1 MEIMEDRAI
10 VDLFWQR
17 DEEALRRSAAKYGR
31 SCLAV
36 ARNILGDEDAEECV
50 NDTWLRAWEGIP
62 PAKPERLGSFLMKIT
77 RNLALDRWRSRSA
90 GKRRGA
96 GPDACLE
103 ELEACVG
110 TGEDPLDGMLLRD
123 ALERFLGSLD
133 ERPRE
138 IFLYRYWYF
147 LGFREIARRCGT
159 TEAACKMAL
168 GRTRTKLKTFLKS
181 EGFDV

>member
-10 VDLFWQR
+10 VALFWRR
-17 DEEALRRSAAKYGR
+17 DEDALRQSAGKYSR
-31 SCLAV
+31 ACLAV
-36 ARNILGDEDAEECV
+36 ARNILGEEDAEECV

-62 PAKPERLGSFLMKIT
+62 PAKPERLGSFLMRIT
-77 RNLALDRWRSRSA
+77 RNLALDRRRSQSA

-96 GPDACLE
+96 MPDACLE

-110 TGEDPLDGMLLRD
+110 TGEDPMDGVLLRD
-123 ALERFLGSLD
+123 ALERFLRTLD

-147 LGFREIARRCGT
+147 LGYPEIARRCGT
-159 TEAACKMAL
+159 TGAACKMSL
-168 GRTRTKLKTFLKS
+168 SRTRTKLKTFLKS